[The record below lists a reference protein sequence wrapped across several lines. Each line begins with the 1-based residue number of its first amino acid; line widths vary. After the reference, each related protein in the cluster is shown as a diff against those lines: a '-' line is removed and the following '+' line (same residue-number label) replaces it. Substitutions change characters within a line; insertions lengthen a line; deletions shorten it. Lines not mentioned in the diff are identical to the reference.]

1 MKLPAP
7 LCRKLEKAARTAA
20 KASYSPY
27 SKFRV
32 GAAILTGSGKVYTG
46 ANIENASYGL
56 CNCAERTAI
65 FTAAAAGERT
75 VKAVA
80 VYTPTRTATTPCGA
94 CRQVINEFGPTAPDP
109 LCVRSAGPH
118 RDHARPAASRRVR
131 PQEPASPPEGL
142 SGDGLG
148 HFMKPAPLRPRIY
161 PALKKSRTA
170 ATAWSRGTSCSVR
183 SVRSRI
189 FTTPFASSS
198 SP

>member
-56 CNCAERTAI
+56 CNCAERTTI

-94 CRQVINEFGPTAPDP
+94 CRQVINEFGPTALILSVCDQPDRIETT
-109 LCVRSAGPH
+109 LDRLL
-118 RDHARPAASRRVR
+118 PAAFGPKNLHRRR
-131 PQEPASPPEGL
+131 KA
-142 SGDGLG
+142 
-148 HFMKPAPLRPRIY
+148 
-161 PALKKSRTA
+161 
-170 ATAWSRGTSCSVR
+170 
-183 SVRSRI
+183 
-189 FTTPFASSS
+189 
-198 SP
+198 